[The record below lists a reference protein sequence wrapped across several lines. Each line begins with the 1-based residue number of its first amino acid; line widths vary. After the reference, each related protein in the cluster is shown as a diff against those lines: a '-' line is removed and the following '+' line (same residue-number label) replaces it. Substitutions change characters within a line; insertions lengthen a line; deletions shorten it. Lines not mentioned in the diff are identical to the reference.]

1 MNPEQAEGVLSW
13 LEQIHG
19 LLEKI
24 ESRLEELQRQMDL
37 QRETLDNVLVNSMEI
52 ADRVGG
58 EHSA

>member
-13 LEQIHG
+13 LERIHE
-19 LLEKI
+19 LLDKI

-52 ADRVGG
+52 ADRVGS